1 MSEIHQGAELENGH
15 NFVVL
20 ICDIDDIKGRIKDNE
35 QEVTEDQLKRI
46 YDYAKRKMTDS
57 VMEQFWYSIDAMI
70 NEILL
75 EDKLK

>member
-1 MSEIHQGAELENGH
+1 MSEIHQGAELEHDH

-20 ICDIDDIKGRIKDNE
+20 ICDIEDIKGRIKQNK
-35 QEVTEDQLKRI
+35 QKVTKAQLKRI
-46 YDYAKRKMTDS
+46 YDYAQRKMTDS

-70 NEILL
+70 DEILL